1 MKEVKPWVKPALEYG
16 PLILF
21 FAVFMIMRNRTVML
35 GGTEYG
41 GFIVATMIF
50 VPVLSLTT
58 FALWRLTGKVSAMQ
72 LLTLVLVVV
81 FGGLTIWLNDERF
94 LKMKVTIIYTIFAG
108 LLGLGLVLRKNWLEL
123 VMGEALPMSH
133 EGWMKLTFRMVL
145 LFIGLALANEVIW
158 RNLSDTAWVNFKTFG
173 LPVVMFAFFM
183 ANARLFSAHA
193 IEKEDDTGRH
203 SGPGQE

>member
-1 MKEVKPWVKPALEYG
+1 MKEVKPWVRPALEYG

-21 FAVFMIMRNRTVML
+21 FAVFMVMRSRTVML

-50 VPVLSLTT
+50 VPVLALTT
-58 FALWRLTGKVSAMQ
+58 FALWWLTGKVSAMQ

-94 LKMKVTIIYTIFAG
+94 LKMKVTIIYAIFAG
-108 LLGLGLVLRKNWLEL
+108 LLSLGLVLRKNWLEL
-123 VMGEALPMSH
+123 VMGEALPMRH

-145 LFIGLALANEVIW
+145 LFIGLAIANELIW

-183 ANARLFSAHA
+183 ANTRLFSAYA
-193 IEKEDDTGRH
+193 LDKDD
-203 SGPGQE
+203 

>member
-1 MKEVKPWVKPALEYG
+1 MKEVKPWVRPALEYG

-21 FAVFMIMRNRTVML
+21 FAVFMVMRSRTVML

-50 VPVLSLTT
+50 VPVLALTT

-94 LKMKVTIIYTIFAG
+94 LKMKVTIIYAIFAG
-108 LLGLGLVLRKNWLEL
+108 LLSLGLVLRKNWLATGATL
-123 VMGEALPMSH
+123 
-133 EGWMKLTFRMVL
+133 
-145 LFIGLALANEVIW
+145 
-158 RNLSDTAWVNFKTFG
+158 
-173 LPVVMFAFFM
+173 
-183 ANARLFSAHA
+183 
-193 IEKEDDTGRH
+193 KEDRPRALDLLGFRSQLVFNTFANSAGSLTGQSFCGARRMCAPLAPPRM
-203 SGPGQE
+203 SVSR

>member
-1 MKEVKPWVKPALEYG
+1 MKEVKPWVRPALEYG

-21 FAVFMIMRNRTVML
+21 FAVFMVMRSRTVML

-50 VPVLSLTT
+50 VPVLALTT

-94 LKMKVTIIYTIFAG
+94 LKMKVTIIYAIFAG
-108 LLGLGLVLRKNWLEL
+108 LLSLGLVLRKNWLEL
-123 VMGEALPMSH
+123 VMGEALPMRH

-145 LFIGLALANEVIW
+145 LFIGLAIANELIW

-173 LPVVMFAFFM
+173 LTAAIFVFFM
-183 ANARLFSAHA
+183 TQGRVFRDYGTG
-193 IEKEDDTGRH
+193 ED
-203 SGPGQE
+203 

>member
-21 FAVFMIMRNRTVML
+21 FVVFMVMRKRPVTL

-50 VPVLSLTT
+50 VPVLALTT
-58 FALWRLTGKVSAMQ
+58 FALWRLTGKLSVMQ

-94 LKMKVTIIYTIFAG
+94 LKMKVTIIYAIFAAI
-108 LLGLGLVLRKNWLEL
+108 LGLGLILRKNWLEL
-123 VMGEALPMSH
+123 VMGEALPMQH

-145 LFIGLALANEVIW
+145 LFIGLAVANELVW

-183 ANARLFSAHA
+183 ANARLFSTYALD
-193 IEKEDDTGRH
+193 KKDGTPPR
-203 SGPGQE
+203 S